1 MRRSRSSPATGRP
14 SPTCAS
20 PRSRSSHWLQCP
32 PRPAPHATAVEEQ
45 DMATSQAISTAD
57 LWKLIHEQREKVGTM
72 LGTLTDAEWEAA
84 SLCAGWRVRD
94 VVAHMVE
101 TQLMTPPR
109 FVGRFAGAGFNFD
122 KFAANGIAQ
131 HSTQTP
137 AQLLPQDS
145 DSATPTTAPPR
156 PKATC

>member
-1 MRRSRSSPATGRP
+1 
-14 SPTCAS
+14 
-20 PRSRSSHWLQCP
+20 
-32 PRPAPHATAVEEQ
+32 
-45 DMATSQAISTAD
+45 MATSQAISTAD

-122 KFAANGIAQ
+122 KFAANGIA
-131 HSTQTP
+131 HHATRLRN
-137 AQLLPQDS
+137 AQRR
-145 DSATPTTAPPR
+145 PR
-156 PKATC
+156 PGGTSAATKRETRCTGT